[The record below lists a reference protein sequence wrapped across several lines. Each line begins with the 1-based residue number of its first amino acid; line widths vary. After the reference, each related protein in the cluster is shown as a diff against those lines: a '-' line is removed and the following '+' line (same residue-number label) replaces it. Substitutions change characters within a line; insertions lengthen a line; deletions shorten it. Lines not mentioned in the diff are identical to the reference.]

1 LRRESAAGRAER
13 IIAEALQR
21 REPTSGRPAGD
32 DGWDRRRPMGR
43 RKSAPESQVR
53 QGVTFGA
60 TVGRSRV
67 LAGRHLGYLCVR
79 RERRLA

>member
-1 LRRESAAGRAER
+1 
-13 IIAEALQR
+13 
-21 REPTSGRPAGD
+21 
-32 DGWDRRRPMGR
+32 MGR
-43 RKSAPESQVR
+43 RKSAAMSRQRSRKESVGANLGQAKTVVSMPRQSAPESQVR